1 MFYKYLLAILF
12 ATHCITAHGGVGS
25 IDERKY
31 VDWNSY
37 PYNQIVYFF
46 TREHGTCTAQY
57 VAKDI
62 ILTARHC
69 ITEDTDFDNNKHIG
83 ELFTIK
89 LSDGRQTQIKLEQYG
104 HDFASDDWALLR
116 VTDSNFYSN
125 NTFTVSSQSKIL
137 TVTNAGFG
145 YMRILKDDEIKK
157 LKQIFKKNAKQ
168 HGLSKTNFMNLIVP
182 SAQDTKANG
191 IPLLMDWT
199 DETIQCF
206 KGDNPDDCD
215 MEYKLK
221 AHTDC
226 KLTGIYADDKII
238 SNTCDAMQG
247 NSGGPYFANNTIYG
261 IVSRGRDSFKDTR
274 RGNVLAVAPSLI
286 WKNMQNMLSANTNT
300 VQTIQVT
307 ETPDISE
314 QELQRREQDLTE
326 RAKNIDEQ
334 SDKEFFYF
342 LSDATE
348 YAVLQK
354 QYERAKARE
363 QSVGNRLLGALAIGA
378 AGVGGQMLM
387 QGRAEQNA
395 DAAAESDM
403 RAYIE
408 TFRCDFGAGRNI
420 RGGTEKIELPAA
432 NTLMQQ
438 KAEYINLAKR
448 LQETKAALEMTPGIE
463 SELVLD
469 AANSGLYDNESL
481 GRTGGAYTS
490 VSRALMD
497 TDSTDAAEFAEQKS
511 TAKKKAT
518 TGAIVG
524 GVGVIGGAVGN
535 LIINRDKDEGENQ
548 K

>member
-46 TREHGTCTAQY
+46 TREYGTCTAQY

-69 ITEDTDFDNNKHIG
+69 ITKDTDFDNNKHIG

-89 LSDGRQTQIKLEQYG
+89 LHDGRKTQIKLEKYG

-116 VTDSNFYSN
+116 VKDTNFFSN
-125 NTFTVSSQSKIL
+125 NAFTVSSQSKIL

-145 YMRILKDDEIKK
+145 YMRILKDNEIKK

-168 HGLSKTNFMNLIVP
+168 HGLSKTNFLNLIVP
-182 SAQDTKANG
+182 SVQDTKANG
-191 IPLLMDWT
+191 IPPLIDWT
-199 DETIQCF
+199 DETTQCLT
-206 KGDNPDDCD
+206 GANPDDCTL
-215 MEYKLK
+215 EYKLK
-221 AHTDC
+221 AHIDC
-226 KLTGIYADDKII
+226 KLIEIDSKDKII
-238 SNTCDAMQG
+238 SSDCDAMQG

-274 RGNVLAVAPSLI
+274 YGNELAVTPSLI
-286 WKNMQNMLSANTNT
+286 WKNLQNILLENTNT
-300 VQTIQVT
+300 IQTIQVT
-307 ETPDISE
+307 ETSDISE
-314 QELQRREQDLTE
+314 QELHRREHDLTE
-326 RAKNIDEQ
+326 RAKNIDDQ

-348 YAVLQK
+348 YVALQK

-363 QSVGNRLLGALAIGA
+363 QSLGNRLLGALAIGA
-378 AGVGGQMLM
+378 AGIGGQMLM
-387 QGRAEQNA
+387 QGRAEQQA

-408 TFRCDFGAGRNI
+408 TFRCDFGVGRNI
-420 RGGTEKIELPAA
+420 RGGTEKIELPGG
-432 NTLMQQ
+432 NTLTQQ

-448 LQETKAALEMTPGIE
+448 IQEAKAALDMAPGIE

-490 VSRALMD
+490 VSRVLMD
-497 TDSTDAAEFAEQKS
+497 KDSTDAATFTEQKS
-511 TAKKKAT
+511 AAKKKAT

-535 LIINRDKDEGENQ
+535 MIINRDKDKSESQ